1 MAPYEAFYG
10 RKYISPLRWD
20 VLGERSLVG
29 PDWVQQTHGKVR
41 EIRLNLLTA
50 HNHQKS
56 YADVRQRDLEFSV
69 GGEFFL
75 KAPPIKGIVRFGTR

>member
-1 MAPYEAFYG
+1 MAPYEALYG
-10 RKYISPLRWD
+10 HRCISPLCWD
-20 VLGERSLVG
+20 IVGERPLVG

-41 EIRLNLLTA
+41 EIHLNLLTA